1 MLIHTIYQGELFNN
15 TRLQTYS
22 IRDKST
28 QKTRSMASQPG
39 K

>member
-15 TRLQTYS
+15 TRLQIYS
-22 IRDKST
+22 ISR
-28 QKTRSMASQPG
+28 QKHTKDSFYGQPG